1 MDITQITNN
10 IQEAI
15 IVVDE
20 NARIILFNKAAEILA
35 NVSVQDAM
43 GKLVEDIIPNT
54 SLPIIVKTGQEEL
67 NQKQQLTATKIITN
81 RKPLYDENK
90 NIIGAY
96 AIFKDNTHIKEMS
109 RQITSLQE
117 ARYLLEAIL
126 NSTQDAISVVDE
138 KGLGV
143 YINPA
148 YTRMTGLTEKDVIG
162 KPATVDIA
170 EGESIHMQVLKTQ
183 KPIKNAF
190 LKVGPNGRHVIVDI
204 APVFIKGKL
213 RGSVGVIHD
222 ITDMRNLT
230 KELEQAKQI
239 IRNLEAKYTFDD
251 IIGEH
256 PTLMQSI
263 DRAKKAADTPVTVL
277 LRGESGTGKEIFA
290 HAIHN
295 ASSRKNNQF
304 IRVNCAALQE
314 SLLNSELFGYV
325 EGAFTGASKGGKKGL
340 FEKANGGTIFL
351 DEIGE
356 ISPNT
361 QAKILRTL
369 QEKEIIPVGGNQP
382 INIDVR
388 IIAATNIDLEKA
400 VEEKAF
406 RKDLYYRLNVFP
418 IYISEL
424 KDRRSDIYLLCT
436 HLIRKFNQEYGR
448 NVNDISEAAI
458 QVLMDYHWPGNIRE
472 LENVIGRAMIN
483 MKIGEKTIDFHH
495 LPILLTNK
503 KLLNNTNYPKQN
515 TDDTSLK
522 SFLEESEKNY
532 IRELL
537 NKNEN
542 NKTKTAKELEISI
555 RSLYYKLE
563 KYQLQ

>member
-15 IVVDE
+15 IVVNVDT
-20 NARIILFNKAAEILA
+20 RIILFNKAAEKLI
-35 NVSVQDAM
+35 NISKEEAM
-43 GKLVEDIIPNT
+43 GRPIVDIIPNT
-54 SLPIIVKTGQEEL
+54 RLPIVIQTGQEEL
-67 NQKQQLTATKIITN
+67 NQSQQLSTRKIITN
-81 RKPLYDENK
+81 RIPLFDKENK
-90 NIIGAY
+90 VIGAY
-96 AIFKDNTHIKEMS
+96 AIFKDNTQLKEMS

-126 NSTQDAISVVDE
+126 DSTQDAISVVDE

-170 EGESIHMQVLKTQ
+170 EGESIHMKVLKSL

-190 LKVGPNGRHVIVDI
+190 LKVGPKGRHVVVDI
-204 APVFIKGKL
+204 APVFIRGKI

-222 ITDMRNLT
+222 ITDMQNLT
-230 KELEQAKQI
+230 RELEQAKQI

-251 IIGEH
+251 IIGDH
-256 PTLMQSI
+256 PSLLQSI
-263 DRAKKAADTPVTVL
+263 ERAKKVSSTPVSVL

-290 HAIHN
+290 HSIHN
-295 ASSRKNNQF
+295 ASNRKNNQF

-325 EGAFTGASKGGKKGL
+325 EGAFTGAVKGGKKGL
-340 FEKANGGTIFL
+340 FEEANGGTIFL

-361 QAKILRTL
+361 QAKILRVL
-369 QEKEIIPVGGNQP
+369 QEKEIIPVGGNKP
-382 INIDVR
+382 IDIDVR
-388 IIAATNIDLEKA
+388 VIAATNINLEKA
-400 VEEKAF
+400 VEEKTF
-406 RKDLYYRLNVFP
+406 RKDLYYRLNVYP
-418 IYISEL
+418 IYISDL
-424 KDRRSDIYLLCT
+424 KDRKSDIPILCQ

-448 NVNDISEAAI
+448 NVYDITQEAI
-458 QVLMDYHWPGNIRE
+458 ESLKKHDWPGNIRE

-483 MKIGEKTIDFHH
+483 MKIGEKNIEFKH
-495 LPILLTNK
+495 LPILITNK
-503 KLLNNTNYPKQN
+503 KVNIDNNSPLLIK
-515 TDDTSLK
+515 DDLSLK
-522 SFLEESEKNY
+522 NYLEESEKNY
-532 IRELL
+532 IKVLMDK
-537 NKNEN
+537 NKN
-542 NKTKTAKELEISI
+542 NKTKTAEDLKISI
-555 RSLYYKLE
+555 RNLYYKLE
-563 KYQLQ
+563 KYQL